1 MTTPAPLVHGQ
12 PMSAGAIAQL
22 NACDRRAFVALLGP
36 VFEHAPHVAE
46 SAFAQR
52 PFANAGQLHDAMIQV
67 VKGWP
72 KEQRIAFICGH
83 PELAGKEAAASTLT
97 RESESE
103 QSGAGLKSLSRPE
116 VEEIGALNQAYR
128 ARHGFPF
135 VICVRHYTKTGIFA
149 EFKRRTARSTDVE
162 LDEALAQIGFIT
174 RLRLADLLRD

>member
-1 MTTPAPLVHGQ
+1 
-12 PMSAGAIAQL
+12 
-22 NACDRRAFVALLGP
+22 
-36 VFEHAPHVAE
+36 
-46 SAFAQR
+46 
-52 PFANAGQLHDAMIQV
+52 MIQV